1 MSEETVK
8 SEDGFKPADNADTT
22 EDSTET
28 INLEEVK

>member
-8 SEDGFKPADNADTT
+8 SEDGFKSADNADTT
-22 EDSTET
+22 EDNTET